1 MTRALKVFQVTRCT
15 PTKTKQKIGTVDENP
30 YLWPHRQ
37 AFCHLFILDSDH
49 GAISHNR
56 CPWHVRATQGRATVL
71 HSRSDR
77 DPPVTLIR
85 CIRTTII
92 WRQILMKTKIALTSL
107 AMALMLGSGAA
118 LADIKIGVA
127 MSQFDDTWLTYLRDD
142 MNAKAKAMSTT
153 EKVDLQFVDAR
164 ADVNKQLDQVKD
176 LINKK
181 VDALIVNPVDTAA
194 TARITKDAVAA
205 GIPLVYVN
213 RRPDDPKLPA
223 GVATVTSDDM
233 EAGRLQA
240 QYIADKLKGK
250 GSVMILLGDL
260 ANNSTQNRT
269 KGIKEVLAKYP
280 DIKIDQEQTGIWLR
294 QKGMDLT
301 NDWLTQGR
309 KFNAVLA
316 NNDEMAIGAAMALKQ
331 AGVDVDKGSVLVAGV
346 DGTPDGLSAVTK
358 GDLAVSV
365 FQDAKGQ
372 ADGAIDA
379 AVKMAKKEKVEPQ
392 AIIIPYRLITP
403 ENVATFK

>member
-1 MTRALKVFQVTRCT
+1 MNTKVRF
-15 PTKTKQKIGTVDENP
+15 
-30 YLWPHRQ
+30 
-37 AFCHLFILDSDH
+37 
-49 GAISHNR
+49 
-56 CPWHVRATQGRATVL
+56 
-71 HSRSDR
+71 
-77 DPPVTLIR
+77 
-85 CIRTTII
+85 
-92 WRQILMKTKIALTSL
+92 TSL
-107 AMALMLGSGAA
+107 TLALMLGSSAA
-118 LADIKIGVA
+118 LADIKVGVA
-127 MSQFDDTWLTYLRDD
+127 MSQFDDTWLTYLRED
-142 MNAKAKAMSTT
+142 MGAKAKAMPDG
-153 EKVDLQFVDAR
+153 VALQFVDAR
-164 ADVNKQLDQVKD
+164 ADVNKQLDQVKE
-176 LINKK
+176 LISKK

-194 TARITKDAVAA
+194 TASITGAAVAA

-213 RRPDDPKLPA
+213 RRPDQVKLPE
-223 GVATVTSDDM
+223 GVATVTSDDT
-233 EAGRLQA
+233 EAGRMQA
-240 QYIADKLKGK
+240 QYIAEKMGGK
-250 GSVMILLGDL
+250 GSVVILLGDL

-269 KGIKEVLAKYP
+269 KGVKEVLAKYP
-280 DIKIDQEQTGIWLR
+280 DIKIDQEQTGAWQR

-316 NNDEMAIGAAMALKQ
+316 NNDEMAIGASLALKQ
-331 AGVDVDKGSVLVAGV
+331 AGVAKGTVFVAGV
-346 DGTPDGLSAVTK
+346 DGTPDGLNAVTK

>member
-1 MTRALKVFQVTRCT
+1 MALLSLPTNGYQIQTTTR
-15 PTKTKQKIGTVDENP
+15 
-30 YLWPHRQ
+30 
-37 AFCHLFILDSDH
+37 
-49 GAISHNR
+49 
-56 CPWHVRATQGRATVL
+56 
-71 HSRSDR
+71 
-77 DPPVTLIR
+77 
-85 CIRTTII
+85 I
-92 WRQILMKTKIALTSL
+92 WRALMKTKLAFTSL
-107 AMALMLGSGAA
+107 ALALMLGSGAA
-118 LADIKIGVA
+118 LADIKVGVA
-127 MSQFDDTWLTYLRDD
+127 MSQFDDTWLTYLRQD
-142 MNAKAKAMSTT
+142 MGTKAKSMSDGVT
-153 EKVDLQFVDAR
+153 LQFVDAR
-164 ADVNKQLDQVKD
+164 ADVNKQIDQVKE

-194 TARITKDAVAA
+194 TARITKEAVAA

-213 RRPDDPKLPA
+213 RRPDDSKLPA
-223 GVATVTSDDM
+223 GVATVTSDDT

-240 QYIADKLKGK
+240 QYVADKMGGK

-280 DIKIDQEQTGIWLR
+280 DIKIDQEQTGTWLR

-331 AGVDVDKGSVLVAGV
+331 AGVDKGKVFVAGV
-346 DGTPDGLSAVTK
+346 DGTPDGLNAVTK
-358 GDLAVSV
+358 GDLTVSV
-365 FQDAKGQ
+365 YQDAKGQ

-379 AVKMAKKEKVEPQ
+379 AVKMAKKDKVEPQ
-392 AIIIPYRLITP
+392 AIVIPYRLITP
-403 ENVATFK
+403 ENVSTFK